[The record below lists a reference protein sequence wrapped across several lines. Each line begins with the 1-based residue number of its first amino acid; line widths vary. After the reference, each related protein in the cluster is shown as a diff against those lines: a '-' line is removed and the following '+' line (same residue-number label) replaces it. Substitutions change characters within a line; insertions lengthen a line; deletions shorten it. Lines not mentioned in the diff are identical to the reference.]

1 MFEST
6 LYLLVRQKTC
16 YYVAYK
22 WMESNVYTV
31 CIVTK
36 MLCNTSFEMTKSVV
50 MCARVVVTNCIYPM
64 KYNCLIIQYTTSIMC
79 VCVRKSMFIVRHN
92 CAK

>member
-31 CIVTK
+31 CIVTN
-36 MLCNTSFEMTKSVV
+36 MLCNMSFEMTSCGYVCTSSRYELYLSHEVQLFNNSV
-50 MCARVVVTNCIYPM
+50 
-64 KYNCLIIQYTTSIMC
+64 YNFYN
-79 VCVRKSMFIVRHN
+79 VCF
-92 CAK
+92 CT

>member
-31 CIVTK
+31 CIVTN
-36 MLCNTSFEMTKSVV
+36 MLCNMSFEMTSCGYV
-50 MCARVVVTNCIYPM
+50 CTSSRYELYLSH

-79 VCVRKSMFIVRHN
+79 VFVRKSMFIVRHN

>member
-31 CIVTK
+31 CIVTN
-36 MLCNTSFEMTKSVV
+36 MLCNMSFEMTSCGYVCTSSRYELYLSHEVQLFNNSV
-50 MCARVVVTNCIYPM
+50 
-64 KYNCLIIQYTTSIMC
+64 YNFYNVCLCT
-79 VCVRKSMFIVRHN
+79 
-92 CAK
+92 